1 MGPDIKIQTNLGMR
15 VRTTLLLLPFL
26 FYILY
31 TKNILVFFIFTLIV
45 IAIASNEWC
54 NLFKLK
60 SIWIRFFY
68 IVILFFIIF
77 SVSWFLLP
85 IFNVSHFSM
94 DAVKIIMFV
103 ATFFWTMM
111 FFYILMFQFAWIKYK
126 VNKFIYFFL
135 GAFVLVPFAISILFI
150 KQAEQTSGFYYLMY
164 LVSLTIFADTG
175 AYILGKA
182 LGHTSLKLAS
192 KVSPGKTWIGVFGG
206 LLGVLLVYMGT
217 GFCFDFLGC
226 SPLQLFIITLSVFI
240 FSIIGDL
247 FESLIKRLNK
257 VKDSG
262 TIFPGHGGILDRI
275 DSLLACSPV
284 YCLLLFYFK

>member
-111 FFYILMFQFAWIKYK
+111 FFL
-126 VNKFIYFFL
+126 YFN
-135 GAFVLVPFAISILFI
+135 
-150 KQAEQTSGFYYLMY
+150 
-164 LVSLTIFADTG
+164 VSVCMDKI
-175 AYILGKA
+175 
-182 LGHTSLKLAS
+182 
-192 KVSPGKTWIGVFGG
+192 
-206 LLGVLLVYMGT
+206 
-217 GFCFDFLGC
+217 
-226 SPLQLFIITLSVFI
+226 
-240 FSIIGDL
+240 
-247 FESLIKRLNK
+247 
-257 VKDSG
+257 
-262 TIFPGHGGILDRI
+262 
-275 DSLLACSPV
+275 
-284 YCLLLFYFK
+284 